1 MPPPPPLLLLLLLL
15 RLGSCLHRGYYAAA
29 AAAAAATLGDV
40 ITLSHMALV
49 PTAICCVPRSR
60 RRPVSSLLSCLPSPH
75 SDTSHDTAQRGEI
88 KWTKMK

>member
-1 MPPPPPLLLLLLLL
+1 MPPPPPLLRLL
-15 RLGSCLHRGYYAAA
+15 RLGSCLHRGYYAA